1 VVAVASDAGDDFEEM
16 LGRREELLRIKDE
29 GIDTLGGLN
38 TDEDEELVTLTD
50 RELCRCWVSA
60 LPCLAMCC
68 VAWHGTAAWML
79 LPASPDALLAF
90 TSSSARCQFLN
101 NLHSGSFALLPCCAL
116 CSGCRPCV
124 ARCVPPAA
132 GLLKFGYLEDTDNLD
147 ELEAASDTE
156 SDSDLEE
163 DEETD
168 EDEEDSEDDEDDDDV
183 VDVVAEPVDVVAG
196 GDDEAASQR
205 QLPSQQQQQWPQQG
219 AGGAEA
225 DDEPARRR
233 YKVGPDMAID
243 DILSQAQLGG
253 AGESC
258 QRVLAC
264 IACMQVCN
272 HVEWCRS

>member
-1 VVAVASDAGDDFEEM
+1 M
-16 LGRREELLRIKDE
+16 
-29 GIDTLGGLN
+29 
-38 TDEDEELVTLTD
+38 
-50 RELCRCWVSA
+50 
-60 LPCLAMCC
+60 
-68 VAWHGTAAWML
+68 
-79 LPASPDALLAF
+79 
-90 TSSSARCQFLN
+90 
-101 NLHSGSFALLPCCAL
+101 
-116 CSGCRPCV
+116 
-124 ARCVPPAA
+124 PPAA

-163 DEETD
+163 DEET
-168 EDEEDSEDDEDDDDV
+168 EEDDDDDDDDDDDV
-183 VDVVAEPVDVVAG
+183 VDVVAEQVDVVAG

-205 QLPSQQQQQWPQQG
+205 QLPSQQQQWPQQG
-219 AGGAEA
+219 GGGAEA

-258 QRVLAC
+258 QHVLAC
-264 IACMQVCN
+264 IACMGICN